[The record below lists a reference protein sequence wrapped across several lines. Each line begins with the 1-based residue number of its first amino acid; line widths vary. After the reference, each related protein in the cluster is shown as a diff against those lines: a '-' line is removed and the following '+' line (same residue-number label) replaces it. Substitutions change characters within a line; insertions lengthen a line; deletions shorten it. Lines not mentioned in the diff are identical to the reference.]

1 MYIDPSHKTIY
12 INQASSQE
20 FLKGKLSRI
29 PILGNIVNRIQIK
42 KTKSIKKKE

>member
-42 KTKSIKKKE
+42 KAENAEKL